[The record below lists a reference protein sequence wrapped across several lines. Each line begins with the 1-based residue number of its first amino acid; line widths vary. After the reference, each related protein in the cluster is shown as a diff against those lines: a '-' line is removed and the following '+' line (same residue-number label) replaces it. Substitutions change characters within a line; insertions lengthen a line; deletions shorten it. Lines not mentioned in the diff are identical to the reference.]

1 VIGLLHVQKEEGRFF
16 QVDYFPTYKLVT
28 NNYTNER
35 YILYQCGAFEA
46 APSPE
51 ELGQPAGTKMFEI
64 PLQSVS
70 LPDATAAAYMQE
82 LGVADRASHVT
93 TLAVPACY
101 QVRTMLLRLVVVE
114 RLPG

>member
-16 QVDYFPTYKLVT
+16 QVDYFPTYKVRLLERNGTAAPSSCMQADVANLLLPNQLTLVCTLKLGPRHAVQLVT

-64 PLQSVS
+64 PLQ
-70 LPDATAAAYMQE
+70 
-82 LGVADRASHVT
+82 R
-93 TLAVPACY
+93 
-101 QVRTMLLRLVVVE
+101 
-114 RLPG
+114 